1 MSESTNEEVRI
12 VGISGSLRKAS
23 FNTALLKILAD
34 KSASS
39 IKIQVVTLNDIP
51 LYNERDADCVDF
63 RNTAGSLLHD
73 SVWYLH
79 QSPSHSAQAVYP

>member
-23 FNTALLKILAD
+23 FNTALLKILAE

-39 IKIQVVTLNDIP
+39 IKIQVITLNDIP
-51 LYNERDADCVDF
+51 PYNEDF
-63 RNTAGSLLHD
+63 DTATSFR
-73 SVWYLH
+73 
-79 QSPSHSAQAVYP
+79 P